1 MRIRLDEQLAQL
13 GASLLEMSAMVKKAI
28 SNATQALLDQDVDE
42 AKRIMVADDEIDL
55 MEKEIERLCLQVIL
69 QQQPVARDLRFVSAI
84 LKIMTDLERIGDHA
98 SDISEFTQYL
108 AGKPYIKKMDHIPVM
123 ADLTMA
129 MVTESIEAFVNK
141 DLKLAKK
148 VISKDDDVDELFMLI
163 KNELIE
169 LINEDASNG
178 DQALDLMMVTKYYE
192 RIGDHATNIAE
203 WAVFSLTGKHKNSQI
218 M

>member
-1 MRIRLDEQLAQL
+1 
-13 GASLLEMSAMVKKAI
+13 MVKKAI
-28 SNATQALLDQDVDE
+28 SDATEALIRQDIE
-42 AKRIMVADDEIDL
+42 AAKRIMAADDDIDA

-84 LKIMTDLERIGDHA
+84 LKIITDLERIGDHA

-108 AGKPYIKKMDHIPVM
+108 TGKPFIKKMDHIPMM
-123 ADLTMA
+123 ADLTMI
-129 MVTESIEAFVNK
+129 MVTESIEAFVNR

-148 VISKDDDVDELFMLI
+148 VITKDDEVDELFLLV
-163 KNELIE
+163 KTELIE

-192 RIGDHATNIAE
+192 RIGDHATNVAE
-203 WAVFSLTGKHKNSQI
+203 WAVFSLTGTHKDSQI

>member
-13 GASLLEMSAMVKKAI
+13 GASLIEMSGLVKEAI

-123 ADLTMA
+123 ADLTVA
-129 MVTESIEAFVNK
+129 MVTESIEAFVNR

-148 VISKDDDVDELFMLI
+148 VIAKDDSIDELFLLI

>member
-13 GASLLEMSAMVKKAI
+13 GASLIKMSAMVKKAI
-28 SNATQALLDQDVDE
+28 SNATQALLAQDVAE
-42 AKRIMVADDEIDL
+42 AKRIMVADDEIDA

-108 AGKPYIKKMDHIPVM
+108 SGKPYIKKMDHIPIM

-129 MVTESIEAFVNK
+129 MVTESIEAFVNR

-148 VISKDDDVDELFMLI
+148 VIAKDDDVDDLFMLI

>member
-141 DLKLAKK
+141 DLKLARK